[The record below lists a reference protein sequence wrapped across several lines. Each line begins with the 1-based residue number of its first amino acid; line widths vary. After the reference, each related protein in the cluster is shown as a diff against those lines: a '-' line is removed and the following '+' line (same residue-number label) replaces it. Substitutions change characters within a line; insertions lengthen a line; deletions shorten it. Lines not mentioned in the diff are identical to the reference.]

1 MIMKISASHLQTDS
15 KKLVKA
21 VKRGKTVVIT
31 YHGKTLAK
39 VTPTTE
45 HTGTDDRD
53 RALTEFIEAFK
64 TDEPQQ
70 NPAGV
75 ARKLRTGR
83 RGRLNVI

>member
-1 MIMKISASHLQTDS
+1 MKISASHLQTDS

-64 TDEPQQ
+64 TDGTQQ
-70 NPAGV
+70 NPAEMV
-75 ARKLRTGR
+75 RKLRTAR
-83 RGRLNVI
+83 RGRLSGI